1 MPNKHKK
8 NIGLFFGTF
17 NPVHIGHMVIASY
30 MAEFAGLDEVWMVVS
45 PHNPFKEKAG
55 LLDDYQ
61 RLYMVNLA
69 IDNHPKLR
77 ASDIEFKL
85 SQPSYTIHTLT
96 HLMEK
101 YPEYHIAL
109 IMGSDN
115 LQNFHKWKNYE
126 RILELSSLIVYPRPG
141 YDGGDFKNHPS
152 VKWVDAPLMQ
162 ISSTF
167 IRKALKDKKQ
177 LDFIIPDKVLKYI
190 KEMHFYEK

>member
-1 MPNKHKK
+1 MQKK

-30 MAEFAGLDEVWMVVS
+30 MAEFANLDEVWMIVS
-45 PHNPFKEKAG
+45 PHNPLKEKAS

-61 RLYMVNLA
+61 RLHMVNLA

-96 HLMEK
+96 HLREK
-101 YPEYHIAL
+101 FPDYHFSL

-126 RILELSSLIVYPRPG
+126 RILEISTLIVYPRPG
-141 YDGGDFKNHPS
+141 FDGGNFKNHPS

-167 IRKALKDKKQ
+167 IRKALKEKKE
-177 LDFIIPDKVLKYI
+177 LNYIIPEKVLKYI

>member
-1 MPNKHKK
+1 MSKK

-30 MAEFAGLDEVWMVVS
+30 MAEFADLDEVWMVVS
-45 PHNPFKEKAG
+45 PHNPFKEKAS

-61 RLYMVNLA
+61 RLHMVNLA

-85 SQPSYTIHTLT
+85 SQPSYTINTLT
-96 HLMEK
+96 HLYEK
-101 YPEYHIAL
+101 FPGYHFSL

-115 LQNFHKWKNYE
+115 LDNFKKWKNYE
-126 RILELSSLIVYPRPG
+126 RILEISRLIVYPRPG
-141 YDGGDFKNHPS
+141 YDGGDLKNHPS
-152 VKWVDAPLMQ
+152 VKWVEAPLMQ

-167 IRKALKDKKQ
+167 IRHALKQKKN
-177 LDFIIPDKVLKYI
+177 LHFIIPDKVLQYI
-190 KEMHFYEK
+190 QEMHFYEK

>member
-45 PHNPFKEKAG
+45 PHNPLKEKAS

-77 ASDIEFKL
+77 ASNIEFKL

-101 YPEYHIAL
+101 YPEYHFAL

-115 LQNFHKWKNYE
+115 LENFHKWKNYE

-167 IRKALKDKKQ
+167 IRNALKDKKQ
-177 LDFIIPDKVLKYI
+177 LDFIVPDKVLKYI

>member
-1 MPNKHKK
+1 MLKK

-17 NPVHIGHMVIASY
+17 NPVHVGHMVIASY
-30 MAEFAGLDEVWMVVS
+30 MAEFANLDEVWMVVS
-45 PHNPFKEKAG
+45 PHNPFKEKAS

-85 SQPSYTIHTLT
+85 SRPSYTIHTLT
-96 HLMEK
+96 HLKEK
-101 YPEYHIAL
+101 FPDYHFSL

-115 LQNFHKWKNYE
+115 LQNIHKWKNYE
-126 RILELSSLIVYPRPG
+126 RILEISTLVVYPRPG
-141 YDGGDFKNHPS
+141 FDGGDLKNHVS

-167 IRKALKDKKQ
+167 IRKALKEKKE
-177 LDFIIPDKVLKYI
+177 LNYIIPEKVLNYI

>member
-1 MPNKHKK
+1 MSKK

-30 MAEFAGLDEVWMVVS
+30 MAEFADLDEVWMVVS
-45 PHNPFKEKAG
+45 PHNPLKEKVS

-61 RLYMVNLA
+61 RLHMVNLA

-85 SQPSYTIHTLT
+85 SQPSYTINTLT
-96 HLMEK
+96 YLYEK
-101 YPEYHIAL
+101 FPAYHFSL
-109 IMGSDN
+109 IVGSDN
-115 LQNFHKWKNYE
+115 LENFKKWKNYE
-126 RILELSSLIVYPRPG
+126 RILEISRLIVYPRPG
-141 YDGGDFKNHPS
+141 NDGGILKNHPS

-167 IRKALKDKKQ
+167 IRNAIKQKKS
-177 LDFIIPDKVLKYI
+177 LHYIIPEKVLQYI
-190 KEMHFYEK
+190 QEMHFYEK